1 MSNFSLNSI
10 LVILLSSIVF
20 CQQANAQEL
29 DDLMNDMT
37 DEAVDTNYTFATFKA
52 TRVINSHSIENLGE
66 GVLDFRIAHRFG
78 TLNSGFY
85 ELFGLDNADMRM
97 SFEYGLSDR
106 ITLGVGRSG
115 GAKSYDGFTK
125 IKLLKQS
132 SGARIMPI
140 AISYLVS
147 SSYNFVKSSTDLST
161 ANRLDYCHQLIIAR
175 KFNERFSMQV
185 SPGILHRNLVAT
197 KQETNDIIHFAGA
210 ARYMLTGSVGLNIEY
225 IYVLANQLESSM
237 TNSFTI
243 GFDIETGGHVFQL
256 HFTNSLGM
264 FERAFIAQTNG
275 NWLDGDIHF
284 GFNISRVFTV
294 KR

>member
-1 MSNFSLNSI
+1 MSYLSLYSI
-10 LVILLSSIVF
+10 LVFFLSSIVF
-20 CQQANAQEL
+20 CQQVHAQEL

-37 DEAVDTNYTFATFKA
+37 DETVDTNYTFATFKA

-106 ITLGVGRSG
+106 ITLGLGRSG

-140 AISYLVS
+140 AISYFVS
-147 SSYNFVKSSTDLST
+147 TSYNFVKSSTDLST
-161 ANRLDYCHQLIIAR
+161 ANRLDYCHQLIMAR

-225 IYVLANQLESSM
+225 IYVLPNQLESGM
-237 TNSFTI
+237 TNSFSI

-284 GFNISRVFTV
+284 GFNISRVFTL